1 MTRAAAPARAAVLA
15 LGAALGTACHPAPR
29 PAADGTRML
38 DDFEDLTG
46 WRAIGSDGVTSA
58 IGAVPGVHGRALRL
72 AVDLGGTA
80 GYGVARRAIALEL
93 PADFTLSFELRGDIP
108 PNNLELKLIDDT
120 GDNVWWFRRAS
131 YEFPASWRH
140 ITVER
145 RQIEF
150 AWGPTADRTL
160 RRIAA
165 IELVV
170 SAAGGGKGW
179 IEVDDLAID
188 PVPAVAPA
196 PRAAASSWL
205 PGGEPGR
212 AIDGDPATAWASD
225 PATGARQGFTL
236 DLGRERALG
245 GLIVRWAD
253 GGAATDYRVE
263 LSRDGTAW
271 QPVDRVADGDGG
283 LDPFV
288 LPESGARFVRLA
300 IAAGPARGYRL
311 AELVPIDAGGDGTW
325 VARGNALVAALA
337 AGVPRGGLPRAW
349 SGEQTYWT
357 VVGIDGGAHNSLLSE
372 DGALEIGG
380 GASLEPFVEIA
391 GHAVGWAGAAAA
403 GEIHQALDD
412 GYLPIP
418 SVTWRMPGWELA
430 ITALAAGAREA
441 AHLAARYTLRNPGD
455 AALTARLVL
464 AVRPLQVDPPTQRL
478 GRSGGVHRIARIAWQ
493 GGELALDGAPALRP
507 VTPPDRVALWPLHA
521 LGYPLAALPAAP
533 GPPAAVDDPR
543 DATRGGVN
551 GPAAPGQ
558 PPAGGNI
565 SPLPIDDPSGM
576 ASGALVYDLAIPPH
590 GTASVVVAAA
600 LTGALPA
607 VHAPGWFDAQRAAA
621 RAAWHDRLDRVGFR
635 VPAAGQPIIDTLRT
649 SLAYM
654 LVSRDGPILRPG
666 TRSYARAWIRDGAM
680 IGEALLRLG
689 HPGVAAEFL
698 RWYAPYQDA
707 SGKVPCCVEASG
719 AVPVPEHD
727 SHGELIHLAAEV
739 FRYTGDR
746 ALAAELWPR
755 VQAAARYLDALRGSE
770 RSPANR
776 TAARRALWGLLPP
789 SISHEGY
796 SDRPAYSY
804 WDDFWAL
811 AGYRD
816 AAALASALGDPA
828 AARRLADAHDELQRD
843 VVASIAASAAAHGVD
858 YIPGAADR
866 GDFDATSTTIALSP
880 GGALDALPAD
890 RVRAT
895 FERAWQTLADRRD
908 HRRPTADAA
917 YTPYELRL
925 VGAFVRLGWR
935 DRAGAALAAYLAD
948 RRPAAWNQ
956 WAEVVGDDPRA
967 PRFVGDM
974 PHAWVHSDYARAVLD
989 LFACER
995 DRDHAWLIAAGIP
1008 AGWFDG
1014 DGLGAGLGAGFAID
1028 ALATPFGPLSY
1039 QVTATRDALTVAI
1052 GPGELPAGGLVFPWP
1067 LAAPPGAARIDGA
1080 PVAWRTA
1087 APLERAAPEIAID
1100 HRPATLVIARTAAP
1114 RRP

>member
-1 MTRAAAPARAAVLA
+1 MMRAAATGFTRVLAAVVGLV
-15 LGAALGTACHPAPR
+15 TACHPAPPR
-29 PAADGTRML
+29 AADRAAML
-38 DDFEDLTG
+38 DGFEDLTG
-46 WRAIGSDGVTSA
+46 WRAVGSDGVTSA
-58 IGAVPGVHGRALRL
+58 IRAVPGVHGRALRL

-80 GYGVARRAIALEL
+80 GYGVARRALALEL

-140 ITVER
+140 IAVER

-170 SAAGGGKGW
+170 SAGAGGGKGW
-179 IEVDDLAID
+179 IEIDDLALD
-188 PVPAVAPA
+188 PVPAGAPA
-196 PRAAASSWL
+196 PRAVASSWL
-205 PGGEPGR
+205 PGGEPGL

-225 PATGARQGFTL
+225 PAAGARQRFTL

-245 GLIVRWAD
+245 GLLVRWAD
-253 GGAATDYRVE
+253 GGAATDYEVD
-263 LSRDGTAW
+263 LSRDGAAW
-271 QPVDRVADGDGG
+271 QAAGRVAGGDGG
-283 LDPFV
+283 LDPLLV
-288 LPESGARFVRLA
+288 PESGARFVRLA
-300 IAAGPARGYRL
+300 IAAGDARGYRL
-311 AELVPIDAGGDGTW
+311 AELVPLDAGGDGTP
-325 VARGNALVAALA
+325 VARGNALIAALA
-337 AGVPRGGLPRAW
+337 ARLPRGSLPRGS

-357 VVGIDGGAHNSLLSE
+357 VVGIDGGARNSLLSE

-391 GHAVGWAGAAAA
+391 GRAIGWADAAAA
-403 GEIHQALDD
+403 RAITQALDG

-418 SVTWRMPGWELA
+418 SVTWHLPGWELEVA
-430 ITALAAGAREA
+430 AVAAGERSAAR
-441 AHLAARYTLRNPGD
+441 LAARYTLRNTGD

-464 AVRPLQVDPPTQRL
+464 AVRPLQVDPPTQLL
-478 GRSGGVHRIARIAWQ
+478 GRAGGIHPIARIAWQ

-507 VTPPDRVALWPLHA
+507 LTPPGRVALWPLQA
-521 LGYPLAALPAAP
+521 LGYPVAPLPAVPARE
-533 GPPAAVDDPR
+533 GPL
-543 DATRGGVN
+543 
-551 GPAAPGQ
+551 
-558 PPAGGNI
+558 
-565 SPLPIDDPSGM
+565 SIDDPSGM
-576 ASGALVYDLAIPPH
+576 ASGALAYDLAIPPH
-590 GTASVVVAAA
+590 GTASVVVAAP
-600 LTGALPA
+600 LTGELPA
-607 VHAPGWFDAQRAAA
+607 AARAPGWFDAELAAA

-707 SGKVPCCVEASG
+707 SGKVPCCVEPGG

-739 FRYTGDR
+739 FRYTHDR

-755 VQAAARYLDALRGSE
+755 VQAAARYLDALRASE
-770 RSPANR
+770 RGPANR
-776 TAARRALWGLLPP
+776 PPARRALWGLLPP

-816 AAALASALGDPA
+816 AAALAAALGDAA
-828 AARRLADAHDELQRD
+828 AARRLAAAHDELQRD
-843 VVASIAASAAAHGVD
+843 VLASIAASAAAHGVD

-895 FERAWQTLADRRD
+895 FERAWQAIADRRD
-908 HRRPTADAA
+908 RRPRAAGDAA

-967 PRFVGDM
+967 PRFIGDM

-995 DRDHAWLIAAGIP
+995 DQDRAWLIAAGIAP
-1008 AGWFDG
+1008 AWFD
-1014 DGLGAGLGAGFAID
+1014 GAGFAID
-1028 ALATPFGPLSY
+1028 ALPTPFGPLSY
-1039 QVTATRDALTVAI
+1039 QVTATRDALTVQV

-1067 LAAPPGAARIDGA
+1067 LAAPPGAARIDGV
-1080 PVAWRTA
+1080 PVPWRTTT
-1087 APLERAAPEIAID
+1087 AAPEIAID
-1100 HRPATLVIARTAAP
+1100 HRPATFVIARTGAP